1 MKKPISVIA
10 DTTFYS
16 CFLND
21 INDVYSLI
29 KIIKS
34 GKFLFTFG
42 PVILSELRRNPNF
55 IKIKDY
61 LEKFQE
67 LVTYDIKELV
77 KPFLGEYAVKKGE
90 DEVIGIAI
98 VYTLLGR
105 DYILILDEDN
115 ARKFVKRLSSS
126 ISSFKPLEDNM
137 TGTAGFIKKCACEFK
152 IFEKKEA
159 ITLLYKIK
167 ESKFRIDENLI
178 DLIIHELMKVRL
190 NDNEHQY

>member
-1 MKKPISVIA
+1 MRNLISVIA

-21 INDVYSLI
+21 INDVCSLI

-34 GKFLFTFG
+34 GKFLFTLG
-42 PVILSELRRNPNF
+42 PIVLSELRRNRNF
-55 IKIKDY
+55 LKIQHY

-67 LVTYDIKELV
+67 LVVYNIKELV
-77 KPFLGEYAVKKGE
+77 KPFLGEYAIKKGE

-105 DYILILDEDN
+105 DYILILDEDD

-159 ITLLYKIK
+159 ITLLNKIK
-167 ESKFRIDENLI
+167 ESKFRIDDDLV
-178 DLIIHELMKVRL
+178 DLIIHELMKVCL